1 MEWNNEGSA
10 PSAAL
15 VESGFKGGYKPPAS
29 VFNYF
34 LHIYTKCLKE
44 LQNEALNREDIQ
56 TIVEETLTQAN
67 ASGEFDGEAASILL
81 RYDEET
87 GNLYYRVVSGKPS
100 SDAKA
105 EIIDGVLVIS

>member
-1 MEWNNEGSA
+1 MSINWTPPMEWDNEGSA

-15 VESGFKGGYKPPAS
+15 VASGFTGGYKPPAS

-56 TIVEETLTQAN
+56 TIIEDALAQAK
-67 ASGEFDGEAASILL
+67 ASGEFDGEAASISL

-87 GNLYYRVVSGKPS
+87 GNLYYTVVSGKPAA
-100 SDAKA
+100 DAEA
-105 EIIDGVLVIS
+105 